1 MAKWSEILPQDALCL
16 ATELEAHAQEE
27 RDNGKKLYPP
37 QEQIFRALQL
47 TRPEDVRVCLVG
59 QDPYHTPGQANGLAF
74 SIAPGNPLQPSLV
87 NIFKE
92 LEEDIGIGRPESGD
106 LTKWAEN
113 GVLLLNTS
121 LTVYEHQANSC
132 ARWGWDRFTKSVLQA
147 ATKLPQPIVFLLWG
161 SNAQD
166 LLKDLIS
173 CAAIYEDGKHIVRE
187 NLIKKAYILSSHPSP
202 FSASR
207 PCRGTPAFRGSKP
220 FSTTNRLLTDMG
232 GTPIDWSL

>member
-1 MAKWSEILPQDALCL
+1 MSKWSEILPQDALYL

-27 RDNGKKLYPP
+27 RDNGKILYPP

-47 TRPEDVRVCLVG
+47 TKPEDVRVG

-92 LEEDIGIGRPESGD
+92 LEEDVGIKRPESGD

-132 ARWGWDRFTKSVLQA
+132 VRWGY
-147 ATKLPQPIVFLLWG
+147 IV
-161 SNAQD
+161 
-166 LLKDLIS
+166 K
-173 CAAIYEDGKHIVRE
+173 E
-187 NLIKKAYILSSHPSP
+187 NLIKKAYVLSSHPSP
-202 FSASR
+202 FSATR

-220 FSTTNRLLTDMG
+220 FSTANGHGRDTD
-232 GTPIDWSL
+232 

>member
-1 MAKWSEILPQDALCL
+1 MSKWSEILPQETLYL

-37 QEQIFRALQL
+37 QDQIFRALQL
-47 TRPEDVRVCLVG
+47 TKPEDVRVCIVG

-92 LEEDIGIGRPESGD
+92 LKEDVGIETPENGD

-132 ARWGWDRFTKSVLQA
+132 AKWGWDKFTKSVLQA
-147 ATKLPQPIVFLLWG
+147 ATRLPQPVVFLLWG
-161 SNAQD
+161 ANAQD
-166 LLKDLIS
+166 LLNDLIS
-173 CAAIYEDGKHIVRE
+173 CAAVYEDGKHIVKE
-187 NLIKKAYILSSHPSP
+187 NLIKKAYVLSSHPSP
-202 FSASR
+202 FSATR

-220 FSTTNRLLTDMG
+220 FSTANTLLTSMG